1 MDVKIIQNNK
11 LRKLLKKGPNIRELQ
26 SITLSEAL
34 SERNKEISSSIE
46 NMTTKSKI
54 DIELFRNWKVKSLA
68 RIQEKIIKL
77 KQKVKPKGAKSVLN
91 NPEFKIYL
99 EQLHCQL
106 FIAAIDKASNN
117 FACICKKYYMTKLL
131 HEFSINGGTPNKT

>member
-1 MDVKIIQNNK
+1 MDVKIIKNNK
-11 LRKLLKKGPNIRELQ
+11 LRKLLKKSPNIRELQ
-26 SITLSEAL
+26 SINLSEAL

-68 RIQEKIIKL
+68 KIQEKIIKL

-91 NPEFKIYL
+91 NLDVKKYL
-99 EQLHCQL
+99 EQLLHRFAL
-106 FIAAIDKASNN
+106 VNIDKAN
-117 FACICKKYYMTKLL
+117 FVFICKT
-131 HEFSINGGTPNKT
+131 TPNKTYF